1 MCVVGMMIKAR
12 FWGGVLLGC
21 LPHHSLWIVVAI
33 MVAIP
38 AVVVFAAV
46 VFAPVAVISAV
57 VVVAV
62 AAVVVIIADAFY
74 AGVA

>member
-12 FWGGVLLGC
+12 FLGHALGF
-21 LPHHSLWIVVAI
+21 LPHHSLWVVVAI

-46 VFAPVAVISAV
+46 VFAPIAVISAV
-57 VVVAV
+57 VVV
-62 AAVVVIIADAFY
+62 VI
-74 AGVA
+74 AGVEEE